1 MTKAEDWEDTLD
13 ELSRRRRHAHAMGG
27 TERVAKHHGKGKL
40 DARARLEH
48 LLDKG
53 SFREFGT
60 LVGGDVAADGIVA
73 GSGLINGSPVMVG
86 AEDFTTLAGS
96 IGPGGNAKR
105 YRLAELA
112 LRDKIPLVMLL
123 EGAGFRPSGE
133 HYGRTPTDL
142 LAQAQCSGKVP
153 TVAGLLGPS
162 AGHGALVAPVCD
174 FTIMS
179 RQGAIFTAGPPVVKE
194 STGEDISKEDL
205 GGPSVALASGVIHN
219 LAEDDEGVLDDI
231 RRYLSYFPSSAWSYP
246 SSVPAD
252 ETCQPRPTPEL
263 LDIAPRQPPRVRL
276 CAPCS
281 TSCSTGQTGSR
292 CSRSSGPRSSALA
305 HLGGHP
311 VAVVANQP
319 NVLAGSIDADAA
331 DKAAHFI
338 TVADSFHLPIV
349 FLADN
354 PGMLP
359 GSRSEK
365 SGVLRSGARMF
376 AAQTAATTLKLHVT
390 LRKAYGFG
398 SMVMSLLG
406 FDNQSATFA
415 YPGATMGAMSAA
427 ALSRASHAAEDV
439 DSKLRKMEVEAS
451 FRSASHLGFDDLI
464 HPEETRDAL
473 LSALQRGIYSRQA
486 AAEPVSRT
494 VITPPPPRCRADVKH
509 PEMPE
514 FGALLCLLSRKEA
527 TAA

>member
-1 MTKAEDWEDTLD
+1 MTKSEDWTDTLD
-13 ELSRRRRHAHAMGG
+13 ELSRRRRYAHAMGG
-27 TERVAKHHGKGKL
+27 PERLDKHHGKGKL

-60 LVGGDVAADGIVA
+60 LVGGDIAADGIVA

-112 LRDKIPLVMLL
+112 LRDRIPLVMLL

-153 TVAGLLGPS
+153 MVGGLLGPS

-219 LAEDDEGVLDDI
+219 LAEDDEAVLDDI
-231 RRYLSYFPSSAWSYP
+231 RRYLSYFPPSAWSYP
-246 SSVPAD
+246 PSLPEDEPA
-252 ETCQPRPTPEL
+252 EPRSTPEL
-263 LDIAPRQPPRVRL
+263 LDIVPRGNRRVYDMRAVLDVVFDARGWFEVQPKF
-276 CAPCS
+276 
-281 TSCSTGQTGSR
+281 
-292 CSRSSGPRSSALA
+292 GPAIICALA

-319 NVLAGSIDADAA
+319 QVIAGSIDADAA

-439 DSKLRKMEVEAS
+439 EAKLRKAEVEAS
-451 FRSASHLGFDDLI
+451 FRSAGHLGFDDLI
-464 HPEETRDAL
+464 HPEETRNAL

-494 VITPPPPRCRADVKH
+494 VITP
-509 PEMPE
+509 
-514 FGALLCLLSRKEA
+514 
-527 TAA
+527 

>member
-1 MTKAEDWEDTLD
+1 MTKSEDWGDTLD
-13 ELSRRRRHAHAMGG
+13 ELSRRRRHARGMGG
-27 TERVAKHHGKGKL
+27 TERLAKHHGNGKL
-40 DARARLEH
+40 DARARLEY

-60 LVGGDVAADGIVA
+60 LVGGDIAADGIVA

-112 LRDKIPLVMLL
+112 LRDRIPLVMLL

-142 LAQAQCSGKVP
+142 LAQARCSGKVP
-153 TVAGLLGPS
+153 MVGGLLGPS

-231 RRYLSYFPSSAWSYP
+231 RRYLSYFPPSAWSYP
-246 SSVPAD
+246 TALPED
-252 ETCQPRPTPEL
+252 EAAEPRSTPEL
-263 LDIAPRQPPRVRL
+263 LEIVPRGNRRVYDMRAVLDVVFDARGWFEVQPKF
-276 CAPCS
+276 
-281 TSCSTGQTGSR
+281 
-292 CSRSSGPRSSALA
+292 GPAIICALA

-319 NVLAGSIDADAA
+319 QVIAGSIDADAA

-427 ALSRASHAAEDV
+427 ALSKASHAAEDV
-439 DSKLRKMEVEAS
+439 EAKLRKAEVEAS

-464 HPEETRDAL
+464 HPEETRNAL
-473 LSALQRGIYSRQA
+473 LSALQRGIYARQA

-494 VITPPPPRCRADVKH
+494 VITP
-509 PEMPE
+509 
-514 FGALLCLLSRKEA
+514 
-527 TAA
+527 

>member
-1 MTKAEDWEDTLD
+1 MTNDPEWKETLEDLAN
-13 ELSRRRRHAHAMGG
+13 RRERAYGMGG
-27 TERVAKHHGKGKL
+27 AERLAKHHGKGKL
-40 DARARLEH
+40 DARARIAR
-48 LLDKG
+48 LLDPDT
-53 SFREFGT
+53 FQEFGT
-60 LVGGDVAADGIVA
+60 LVGGDIASDGLVA
-73 GSGLINGSPVMVG
+73 GAGRIDGTPVMVG

-112 LRDKIPLVMLL
+112 LRNKIPLVMLL

-142 LAQAQCSGKVP
+142 IAQAKCSGKVP
-153 TVAGLLGPS
+153 TVSAILGPS

-205 GGPSVALASGVIHN
+205 GGPGVALPSGVIHN
-219 LAEDDEGVLDDI
+219 YAEDDETVIDDI

-246 SSVPAD
+246 PTRLAD
-252 ETCQPRPTPEL
+252 DTAEPRLTPEI
-263 LDIAPRQPPRVRL
+263 LDIVSRDNRQIYDMRAVLDEIFDRPDWFEVQPKFGRAII
-276 CAPCS
+276 C
-281 TSCSTGQTGSR
+281 
-292 CSRSSGPRSSALA
+292 ALA
-305 HLGGHP
+305 HLGGYP

-319 NVLAGSIDADAA
+319 QVIAGSIDADAA

-359 GSRSEK
+359 GSHSERT
-365 SGVLRSGARMF
+365 GVLRSGARMF

-390 LRKAYGFG
+390 LRKAFGFG

-406 FDNQSATFA
+406 FDDQVATFA
-415 YPGATMGAMSAA
+415 YPGATMGAMGAA
-427 ALSRASHAAEDV
+427 ALSAATHAGEDYTEV
-439 DSKLRKMEVEAS
+439 LKRMELEAS
-451 FRSASHLGFDDLI
+451 FRSAGHLGFDELI
-464 HPEETRDAL
+464 SPEETRNAL
-473 LSALQRGIYSRQA
+473 LVTLQHGIFSRQA
-486 AAEPVSRT
+486 VAEPVYRT
-494 VITPPPPRCRADVKH
+494 LI
-509 PEMPE
+509 MP
-514 FGALLCLLSRKEA
+514 
-527 TAA
+527 

>member
-1 MTKAEDWEDTLD
+1 MTNDPEWKETLEDLA
-13 ELSRRRRHAHAMGG
+13 RRREHTHGMGG
-27 TERVAKHHGKGKL
+27 PERLAKHHGKGKL
-40 DARARLEH
+40 DARARIAR
-48 LLDKG
+48 LLDPDT
-53 SFREFGT
+53 FQEFGT
-60 LVGGDVAADGIVA
+60 LVGGDIAADGLVA
-73 GSGLINGSPVMVG
+73 GSGRIDGTPVMVG

-112 LRDKIPLVMLL
+112 LRNKIPLVMLL

-142 LAQAQCSGKVP
+142 IAQARCSGKVP
-153 TVAGLLGPS
+153 TVSAILGPS

-174 FTIMS
+174 FSIMS
-179 RQGAIFTAGPPVVKE
+179 QQGAIFTAGPPVVKE

-205 GGPSVALASGVIHN
+205 GGPNVALASGVIHN
-219 LAEDDEGVLDDI
+219 YAEDDEAVIDDI

-246 SSVPAD
+246 PTRLAD
-252 ETCQPRPTPEL
+252 DTADPRLTPEI
-263 LDIAPRQPPRVRL
+263 LDIVSRDNRQIYDMRVVIDEIFDRPDWFEVQPKFGRAIV
-276 CAPCS
+276 C
-281 TSCSTGQTGSR
+281 
-292 CSRSSGPRSSALA
+292 ALA
-305 HLGGHP
+305 HLGGYP

-319 NVLAGSIDADAA
+319 QVMAGSIDADAA

-359 GSRSEK
+359 GSRSER

-390 LRKAYGFG
+390 LRKAFGFG

-406 FDNQSATFA
+406 FDDQVATFA
-415 YPGATMGAMSAA
+415 YPGATMGAMGAA
-427 ALSRASHAAEDV
+427 ALSAATHAGEDYTEV
-439 DSKLRKMEVEAS
+439 LKRMELEAS
-451 FRSASHLGFDDLI
+451 FRSAGHLGFDELI
-464 HPEETRDAL
+464 SPEETRNAL
-473 LSALQRGIYSRQA
+473 LVTLQHGIFSRQEV
-486 AAEPVSRT
+486 AEPVSRT
-494 VITPPPPRCRADVKH
+494 LI
-509 PEMPE
+509 MP
-514 FGALLCLLSRKEA
+514 
-527 TAA
+527 

>member
-1 MTKAEDWEDTLD
+1 MTTSGDWQETLD
-13 ELSRRRRHAHAMGG
+13 ELDRRRRHAYGMGG
-27 TERVAKHHGKGKL
+27 PERLAKHRDKGKL
-40 DARARLEH
+40 DARARIDH

-53 SFREFGT
+53 TFREFGT
-60 LVGGDVAADGIVA
+60 LVGGDIAADGIVA
-73 GSGLINGSPVMVG
+73 GSGLIDGRPVMVG

-112 LRDKIPLVMLL
+112 LRDRVPLIMLL

-142 LAQAQCSGKVP
+142 LSQTQCSGKVP
-153 TVAGLLGPS
+153 MVAGLLGPS

-174 FTIMS
+174 WTIMS
-179 RQGAIFTAGPPVVKE
+179 AQGAIFTAGPPVVKE
-194 STGEDISKEDL
+194 STGEDVTKEEL
-205 GGPSVALASGVIHN
+205 GGPDVALTSGVIHN
-219 LAEDDEGVLDDI
+219 YAETDEAVLDDI

-246 SSVPAD
+246 ESLPEDDAA
-252 ETCQPRPTPEL
+252 QPRPTPEL
-263 LDIAPRQPPRVRL
+263 LDIVPRTNRRVYDMRAVLDVVFDDRGWFEIQPRF
-276 CAPCS
+276 
-281 TSCSTGQTGSR
+281 
-292 CSRSSGPRSSALA
+292 GPAIICALA

-319 NVLAGSIDADAA
+319 LSLAGSIDADAA

-338 TVADSFHLPIV
+338 MVADSFHLPIV

-359 GSRSEK
+359 GSRSERA
-365 SGVLRSGARMF
+365 GVLRSGARMF
-376 AAQTAATTLKLHVT
+376 AAQTAATTIKLHVT

-415 YPGATMGAMSAA
+415 YPGATMGAMSAS
-427 ALSRASHAAEDV
+427 ALSKASHADEDLEA
-439 DSKLRKMEVEAS
+439 KLRQMEVDAS
-451 FRSASHLGFDDLI
+451 FRSAGHLGFDELI
-464 HPEETRDAL
+464 HPEETRNVL
-473 LSALQRGIYSRQA
+473 LWALQRALYSRQA
-486 AAEPVSRT
+486 APEPVART
-494 VITPPPPRCRADVKH
+494 VITP
-509 PEMPE
+509 
-514 FGALLCLLSRKEA
+514 
-527 TAA
+527 

>member
-1 MTKAEDWEDTLD
+1 MAGTGDWQETLG
-13 ELSRRRRHAHAMGG
+13 ELARRRAHSRAMGG
-27 TERVAKHHGKGKL
+27 DERLAKHHGKGKL
-40 DARARLEH
+40 DARGRIGH

-53 SFREFGT
+53 SFREFGG
-60 LVGGDVAADGIVA
+60 LVGGDIAADGIVA
-73 GSGLINGSPVMVG
+73 GAGLIDGRPVMVG

-112 LRDKIPLVMLL
+112 LSDRIPLVMLL

-142 LAQAQCSGKVP
+142 LAQARCSGQVP
-153 TVAGLLGPS
+153 TVSGLFGPS

-174 FTIMS
+174 WTIMTS
-179 RQGAIFTAGPPVVKE
+179 QGAIFTAGPPVVKE

-205 GGPSVALASGVIHN
+205 GGPDVALSSGVIHN
-219 LAEDDEGVLDDI
+219 LGSDDAAVLDDI

-246 SSVPAD
+246 ASRGAD
-252 ETCQPRPTPEL
+252 ETTGPRPTPEL
-263 LDIAPRQPPRVRL
+263 LEIVPRGNRRIYDMRAVLDAVFDRPDWFEVQPKF
-276 CAPCS
+276 
-281 TSCSTGQTGSR
+281 
-292 CSRSSGPRSSALA
+292 GPAIICALA

-319 NVLAGSIDADAA
+319 RVLAGSIDADAA

-376 AAQTAATTLKLHVT
+376 AAQTTATTIKLHVT

-406 FDNQSATFA
+406 FDNQSATYA

-439 DSKLRKMEVEAS
+439 ETRLRQAEVDAS
-451 FRSASHLGFDDLI
+451 FRSAGHLGFDDLI

-473 LSALQRGIYSRQA
+473 LDGLSRGLHRRQA
-486 AAEPVSRT
+486 AAEPVART
-494 VITPPPPRCRADVKH
+494 TITP
-509 PEMPE
+509 
-514 FGALLCLLSRKEA
+514 
-527 TAA
+527 

>member
-1 MTKAEDWEDTLD
+1 MTKAEDWAETLD
-13 ELSRRRRHAHAMGG
+13 ELSRRRSHAHAMGG
-27 TERVAKHHGKGKL
+27 EERLAKHHGNGKL
-40 DARARLEH
+40 DARARIDH

-53 SFREFGT
+53 TFHEFGT
-60 LVGGDVAADGIVA
+60 LVGGDIAADGIVA
-73 GSGLINGSPVMVG
+73 GSGLIDGKPVMVG

-112 LRDKIPLVMLL
+112 LRDKVPLVMLL

-153 TVAGLLGPS
+153 TIAGLLGPS

-174 FTIMS
+174 WTIMS

-219 LAEDDEGVLDDI
+219 LAEDDEAVLDDI
-231 RRYLSYFPSSAWSYP
+231 RKYLSYFPASAWSYP
-246 SSVPAD
+246 ASLPAH
-252 ETCQPRPTPEL
+252 EAAEPRVTPEL
-263 LDIAPRQPPRVRL
+263 LDIVPRGNRRVYDMRRVLDVVFDRTDWFEVQPKF
-276 CAPCS
+276 
-281 TSCSTGQTGSR
+281 
-292 CSRSSGPRSSALA
+292 GPAIICALA

-311 VAVVANQP
+311 VAVIANQP

-338 TVADSFHLPIV
+338 MVADSFHLPIV

-376 AAQTAATTLKLHVT
+376 AAQTVATTIKLHVT

-427 ALSRASHAAEDV
+427 ALSKASHAAEDLEAR
-439 DSKLRKMEVEAS
+439 LRKAEVEAS
-451 FRSASHLGFDDLI
+451 FRSAGHLGFDDLI
-464 HPEETRDAL
+464 HPEETRNAL
-473 LSALQRGIYSRQA
+473 LSALQRALYSRQA

-494 VITPPPPRCRADVKH
+494 AITP
-509 PEMPE
+509 
-514 FGALLCLLSRKEA
+514 
-527 TAA
+527 